1 MLEEIYKK
9 VKEKNIKFI
18 IITGGVIS
26 GLGKGIALASIGKLI
41 SNNIKKVPIKCDG
54 YLNYDPGTINPMVHG
69 EVFVLDDGSEVDM
82 DFGHYERFLEITCN
96 KSQNITMGKI
106 YKEILDLERKGG
118 YLGKDV
124 KLIPEVR
131 NYIEEKILNVALDND
146 VELVLLEIGGT
157 IGDLENELYIY
168 AIKNILQKLKSNT
181 FKIHLTYVPEL
192 TFSGEQ
198 KTKPAQRS
206 ISELFKRN
214 IIPDLII
221 CRTKKEL
228 TLKSK
233 RKISE
238 FSNTPLEKI
247 ISAKDLKNVYEIP
260 VEFKNQNIDKLI
272 CDKLKI
278 NLNKDFNKYETN
290 VKRLTKFKTNTEEN
304 KKITIGICG
313 KYTDLKDSYAS
324 VIEALNHS
332 SMVNNTPLKIEF
344 INTENIN
351 LDELSK
357 IDGVII
363 PGGFGKRAIDG
374 KIKIIKWARENKI
387 PFLGLCY
394 GLQLAIIEYARNMC
408 NITNANSTEIDSETT
423 EPLIKILENQN
434 LNNMGASMRLGSYKA
449 IIKKDTYVHKIYNS
463 DIVFER
469 HRHRYEV
476 NPDYHKILEG
486 NNLILSG
493 KSPNGKLVEFI
504 ELKNHPFFVATQ
516 AHPELKSTIEK
527 GHPLFIEFLKK
538 CKIKKEEKQF

>member
-9 VKEKNIKFI
+9 VKDKNIKFI

-26 GLGKGIALASIGKLI
+26 GLGKGISLASIGKLI

-131 NYIEEKILNVALDND
+131 NYIEQKILNVALDND
-146 VELVLLEIGGT
+146 AELVLLEIGGT

-168 AIKNILQKLKSNT
+168 AIKHILQKLKSNT

-221 CRTKKEL
+221 CRTTKEL
-228 TLKSK
+228 ELKSK
-233 RKISE
+233 IKIAD
-238 FSNTPLEKI
+238 FSNIPLEKI
-247 ISAKDLKNVYEIP
+247 ISAKDLDNVYEIP
-260 VEFKNQNIDKLI
+260 VEFKKQNIDQLI
-272 CDKLKI
+272 CDKLKL
-278 NLNKDFNKYETN
+278 NVNKDFDKYTTN
-290 VKRLTKFKTNTEEN
+290 VKKLTKFKTNTEEN

-332 SMVNNTPLKIEF
+332 SIVNNIPLKIEF

-351 LDELSK
+351 FEELYK

-374 KIKIIKWARENKI
+374 KIKIIKWARENKT

-394 GLQLAIIEYARNMC
+394 GMQLAIIEYVRNVC
-408 NITNANSTEIDSETT
+408 NIINANSTEIDSETT
-423 EPLIKILENQN
+423 EPIIKILENQD
-434 LNNMGASMRLGSYKA
+434 LNNLGASMRLGSYKA
-449 IIKKDTYVHKIYNS
+449 IIKKGTYVHKIYNS
-463 DIVFER
+463 EIIFER

-476 NPDYHKILEG
+476 NPDYHKILED

-493 KSPNGKLVEFI
+493 KSPNGKLIEFI
-504 ELKNHPFFVATQ
+504 ELENHPFFVATQ

-538 CKIKKEEKQF
+538 CKIKKEEK

>member
-9 VKEKNIKFI
+9 VKDKNIKFI

-26 GLGKGIALASIGKLI
+26 GLGKGISLASIGKLI

-131 NYIEEKILNVALDND
+131 NYIEQKILNVALDND
-146 VELVLLEIGGT
+146 AELVLLEIGGT

-168 AIKNILQKLKSNT
+168 AIKHILQKLKSNT

-221 CRTKKEL
+221 CRTTKEL
-228 TLKSK
+228 ELKSK
-233 RKISE
+233 IKIAD
-238 FSNTPLEKI
+238 FSNIPLEKI
-247 ISAKDLKNVYEIP
+247 ISAKDLDNVYEIP
-260 VEFKNQNIDKLI
+260 VEFKKQNIDQLI
-272 CDKLKI
+272 CDKLKL
-278 NLNKDFNKYETN
+278 NVNKDFDKYTTN
-290 VKRLTKFKTNTEEN
+290 VKKLTKFKTNTEEN

-332 SMVNNTPLKIEF
+332 SIVNNIPLKIEF

-351 LDELSK
+351 FEELYK

-374 KIKIIKWARENKI
+374 KIKIIKWARENKT

-394 GLQLAIIEYARNMC
+394 GMQLAIIEYVRNVC
-408 NITNANSTEIDSETT
+408 NIINANSTEIDSETT
-423 EPLIKILENQN
+423 EPIIKILENQD
-434 LNNMGASMRLGSYKA
+434 LNNLGASMRLGSYKA
-449 IIKKDTYVHKIYNS
+449 IIKKGTYVHKIYNS
-463 DIVFER
+463 EIIFER

-476 NPDYHKILEG
+476 NPDYHKILED

-493 KSPNGKLVEFI
+493 KSSNGKLIEFI
-504 ELKNHPFFVATQ
+504 ELENHPFFVATQ

-538 CKIKKEEKQF
+538 CKIKKEDK

>member
-9 VKEKNIKFI
+9 VKDKNIKFI

-26 GLGKGIALASIGKLI
+26 GLGKGISLASIGKLI

-131 NYIEEKILNVALDND
+131 NYIEQKILNVALDND
-146 VELVLLEIGGT
+146 AELVLLEIGGT

-168 AIKNILQKLKSNT
+168 AIKHILQKLKSNT

-221 CRTKKEL
+221 CRTTKEL
-228 TLKSK
+228 ELKSK
-233 RKISE
+233 IKIAD
-238 FSNTPLEKI
+238 FSNIPLEKI
-247 ISAKDLKNVYEIP
+247 ISAKDLDNVYEIP
-260 VEFKNQNIDKLI
+260 VEFKKQNIDQLI
-272 CDKLKI
+272 CDKLKL
-278 NLNKDFNKYETN
+278 NVNKDFDKYTTN
-290 VKRLTKFKTNTEEN
+290 VKKLTKFKTNAEEN

-332 SMVNNTPLKIEF
+332 SIVNNIPLKIEF

-351 LDELSK
+351 FEELYK

-374 KIKIIKWARENKI
+374 KIKIIKWARENKT

-394 GLQLAIIEYARNMC
+394 GMQLAIIEYVRNVC
-408 NITNANSTEIDSETT
+408 NIINANSTEIDSETT
-423 EPLIKILENQN
+423 EPIIKILENQD
-434 LNNMGASMRLGSYKA
+434 LNNLGASMRLGSYKA
-449 IIKKDTYVHKIYNS
+449 IIKKGTYVHKIYNS
-463 DIVFER
+463 EIIFER

-476 NPDYHKILEG
+476 NPDYHKILED

-493 KSPNGKLVEFI
+493 KSSNGKLIEFI
-504 ELKNHPFFVATQ
+504 ELENHPFFVATQ

-538 CKIKKEEKQF
+538 CKIKKEEK